1 MSLVLTKQQ
10 QRQSLSAKKSAVKGL
25 KNVLALP
32 QETYWPFVKTESC
45 SKLKQVLTETLPV
58 LKKSAKIPW
67 LQLRKLNKEER
78 IKIKK
83 EALSKETHIVNK
95 NVVTSVITGINA
107 VTRAIE
113 KNNICSVLLDAK
125 VEPLLLVK
133 HIIIMAQINKIP
145 VLLIPI
151 LKNITVQTME
161 ISTAALALK
170 INVAK
175 DENHHF
181 YPLYKM
187 IQNISKDFPI
197 PKNLNKII
205 QNAGSS
211 TNDNNDLLATIKETA
226 TLVENTNIPKE
237 SSFTLPKGVYKYRS
251 SIHERAYTPPSTNI
265 ETHSYMKQDW
275 SDFIPISKSDSDD
288 DNNSVLNKASKF
300 PLNKRYS
307 NIDCSTLQNSSMS
320 STAKEAEEKCKE
332 YMENQKMDITYLSLK
347 VKRLQGNSKRVKAT
361 KIREKKKK

>member
-95 NVVTSVITGINA
+95 NVVTSVIT
-107 VTRAIE
+107 
-113 KNNICSVLLDAK
+113 DAK